1 MSQVLDRI
9 EQYADEIRADAVD
22 GEKLM
27 RLSDGTAT
35 RLREAGAIRML
46 QPKQYGGLEVHP
58 REFAETTMA
67 IGAMDGAAGWVT
79 GIVGVHPWELAFFDP
94 KAQDE
99 VLGADPDTWM
109 ASPYAPMGVAVPTD
123 GGYVLNGRWSFSS
136 GTDHCQWVMIGA
148 ALGERDGKWAMP
160 PQVLHVLLPR
170 SDYEIVQD
178 SWNVVGLRGTGSK
191 DLIVKDAFIPAHR
204 VLAAAKVFD
213 GTAPKEAG
221 RTETLYNFPFSC
233 IFPLGITSSLIGI
246 AEGAL
251 ACHIAA
257 QKSRVA
263 ITGTAIKDDPYVLFA
278 IGDAAAEIAASR
290 AALLE
295 TVDRFWDYVEKGQ
308 EVTFEMR
315 AIGRRTQ
322 TAAAWRAVRAV
333 DEIFARSGGGA
344 LQLNTPLQRFWRD
357 AHAGLSHAIH
367 VPGSI
372 FHSSALTQLGGEPQG
387 IHRAMI

>member
-1 MSQVLDRI
+1 MGQVLDRI
-9 EQYADEIRADAVD
+9 EQYADEIRAGGVEGD
-22 GEKLM
+22 KLM
-27 RLSDGTAT
+27 RLSDANAK
-35 RLREAGAIRML
+35 RLKESGAIRML

-58 REFAETTMA
+58 REFAETAMA
-67 IGAMDGAAGWVT
+67 IGAMDGATGWVT

-94 KAQDE
+94 KAQEE
-99 VLGADPDTWM
+99 VWGQDQDTWM

-123 GGYVLNGRWSFSS
+123 GGYILNGRWSFSS

-148 ALGERDGKWAMP
+148 MVGGQDGKPQMP
-160 PQVLHVLLPR
+160 PKILHVLLPR
-170 SDYEIVQD
+170 SDYEIDQD
-178 SWNVVGLRGTGSK
+178 SWDVVGLRGTGSK
-191 DLIVKDAFIPAHR
+191 DLIVKDAFLPEYRTLDSAT
-204 VLAAAKVFD
+204 VYD
-213 GTAPKEAG
+213 GTAPKIAG
-221 RTETLYNFPFSC
+221 RGETLYNFPFSC

-257 QKSRVA
+257 QKDRVA
-263 ITGTAIKDDPYVLFA
+263 ITGVPIKEDPYVLFA

-290 AALLE
+290 AAILE
-295 TVDRFWDYVEKGQ
+295 TVDRFWDMTEKGQ
-308 EVTFEMR
+308 QVSFEQR
-315 AIGRRTQ
+315 AVGRRTQ

-344 LQLNTPLQRFWRD
+344 LQMKTPLQRFWRD

-372 FHSSALTQLGGEPQG
+372 FHASALTQLGGEPQG
-387 IHRAMI
+387 IHRSMI

>member
-1 MSQVLDRI
+1 MGQVLDRI
-9 EQYADEIRADAVD
+9 EQYADEIRADGVEGD
-22 GEKLM
+22 KLM
-27 RLSDGTAT
+27 RLTDANAK
-35 RLREAGAIRML
+35 RLKEAGAIRML

-58 REFAETTMA
+58 REFAETAMA
-67 IGAMDGAAGWVT
+67 IGAMDGATGWVT
-79 GIVGVHPWELAFFDP
+79 GIVGVHPWEMVFFDP

-99 VLGADPDTWM
+99 VWGQDQDTWI

-123 GGYVLNGRWSFSS
+123 GGYILNGRWSFSS

-148 ALGERDGKWAMP
+148 MVGNADGSPQMP
-160 PQVLHVLLPR
+160 PKILHVLLPR
-170 SDYEIVQD
+170 SDYEIDQD
-178 SWNVVGLRGTGSK
+178 SWDVVGLRGTGSK
-191 DLIVKDAFIPAHR
+191 DLIVKDAFLPEYR
-204 VLAAAKVFD
+204 TLDAATVYD
-213 GTAPKEAG
+213 GTAPKNAG

-257 QKSRVA
+257 QKNRVA
-263 ITGTAIKDDPYVLFA
+263 ITGVPIKEDPYVLFA
-278 IGDAAAEIAASR
+278 IGEAAAEIAASR
-290 AALLE
+290 AAILE
-295 TVDRFWDYVEKGQ
+295 TVDRFWDLTEKGI
-308 EVTFEMR
+308 EATFEQR
-315 AIGRRTQ
+315 AVGRRTQ

-344 LQLNTPLQRFWRD
+344 LQMRTPLQRFWRD

-372 FHSSALTQLGGEPQG
+372 FHASALTQLGGEPQG
-387 IHRAMI
+387 IHRSMI

>member
-1 MSQVLDRI
+1 MGQVLDRI
-9 EQYADEIRADAVD
+9 EQYADEIRAGGVEGD
-22 GEKLM
+22 KLM
-27 RLSDGTAT
+27 RLSDANAK
-35 RLREAGAIRML
+35 RLKESGAIRML

-58 REFAETTMA
+58 REFAETAMA
-67 IGAMDGAAGWVT
+67 IGAMDGATGWVT

-94 KAQDE
+94 KAQEE
-99 VLGADPDTWM
+99 VWGQDQDTWM

-123 GGYVLNGRWSFSS
+123 GGYILNGKWSFSS

-148 ALGERDGKWAMP
+148 MVGGQDGKPQMP
-160 PQVLHVLLPR
+160 PKILHVLLPR
-170 SDYEIVQD
+170 SDYEIDQD
-178 SWNVVGLRGTGSK
+178 SWDVVGLRGTGSK
-191 DLIVKDAFIPAHR
+191 DLIVKDAFLPEYRTLDSAT
-204 VLAAAKVFD
+204 VYD
-213 GTAPKEAG
+213 GTAPKIAG
-221 RTETLYNFPFSC
+221 RGETLYNFPFSC

-263 ITGTAIKDDPYVLFA
+263 ITGVPIKEDPYVLFA

-290 AALLE
+290 AAILE
-295 TVDRFWDYVEKGQ
+295 TVDRFWDMTEKGQ
-308 EVTFEMR
+308 QVSFEQR
-315 AIGRRTQ
+315 AVGRRTQ

-344 LQLNTPLQRFWRD
+344 LQMKTPLQRFWRD

-372 FHSSALTQLGGEPQG
+372 FHASALTQLGGEPQG
-387 IHRAMI
+387 LHRAMI

>member
-1 MSQVLDRI
+1 MGQVLDRI
-9 EQYADEIRADAVD
+9 EQHADEIRAAGAEGD
-22 GEKLM
+22 KLM
-27 RLSDGTAT
+27 RLSDATAD
-35 RLREAGAIRML
+35 RLRDAGAIRML

-67 IGAMDGAAGWVT
+67 VGAMDGAAGWVT
-79 GIVGVHPWELAFFDP
+79 GIVGVHPWELAFFDTE
-94 KAQDE
+94 AQDE
-99 VLGADPDTWM
+99 VWGRDPDTWM
-109 ASPYAPMGVAVPTD
+109 ASPYAPMGVARPVD
-123 GGYVLNGRWSFSS
+123 GGYLLSGRWSFSS

-148 ALGERDGKWAMP
+148 AVGDERGKRVTP
-160 PQVLHVLLPR
+160 PRTLHVLLPR
-170 SDYEIVQD
+170 SDYEIDQE
-178 SWNVVGLRGTGSK
+178 SWDVVGLRGTGSK
-191 DLIVKDAFIPAHR
+191 DLIVEDAFVPAYR
-204 VLAAAKVFD
+204 TIDAATVFD
-213 GTAPKEAG
+213 GTAPKVAG

-233 IFPLGITSSLIGI
+233 IFPLGITSALIGI

-263 ITGTAIKDDPYVLFA
+263 ITGIPIKEDPYVLYA

-290 AALLE
+290 AAILE
-295 TVDRFWDYVEKGQ
+295 TVDRFWDLVERRQ
-308 EVTFEMR
+308 DVTFEMR

-322 TAAAWRAVRAV
+322 TAAAWRVVRAV

-344 LQLNTPLQRFWRD
+344 LQMKTPLQRFWRD
-357 AHAGLSHAIH
+357 AHAGLCHAIH

-387 IHRAMI
+387 IHRSMI